1 MPAILGAPTKIC
13 LHAGAVAPRCR
24 CYAIGLETA
33 FLKETIETELSPSR
47 TVYWDIVNLFRKGIV
62 TTKKPPERNIAKTF
76 LPAWEGHRRLQSAA
90 MGGHRTLEG

>member
-1 MPAILGAPTKIC
+1 LEHRLKFAFTQARLPQD
-13 LHAGAVAPRCR
+13 AV
-24 CYAIGLETA
+24 CYAIGLEPA

-76 LPAWEGHRRLQSAA
+76 LPAWECHRRRQSAA